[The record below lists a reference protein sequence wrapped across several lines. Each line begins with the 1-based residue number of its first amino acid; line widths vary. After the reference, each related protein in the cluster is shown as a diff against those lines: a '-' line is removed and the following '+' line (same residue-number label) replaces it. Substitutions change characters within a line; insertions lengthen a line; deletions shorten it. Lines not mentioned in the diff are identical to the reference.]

1 MNPSSG
7 PVNTGV
13 REGDKSAGVPIR
25 PGLSCVQRVS
35 KQSQAIGES
44 MCWQLVDP
52 LLASSPV
59 GGLADPNFRA
69 SPLGDLGEVTM
80 GQCHGLASTPV
91 VSCRIVSVLQRSGE
105 LNQRGVSV
113 SGEKLSTTVS
123 CLLHVVPFREHA
135 NTRTSRFLGLRAQIQ
150 IQEQIEHN
158 CSYWIQFG
166 RLSIILSI
174 DIRMSTPYIELN
186 YRIALS

>member
-1 MNPSSG
+1 MLATRRSSPCVQPSWRSSR
-7 PVNTGV
+7 PQFSSITTGGFG
-13 REGDKSAGVPIR
+13 RSHNGAMPR
-25 PGLSCVQRVS
+25 SCVF
-35 KQSQAIGES
+35 I
-44 MCWQLVDP
+44 
-52 LLASSPV
+52 
-59 GGLADPNFRA
+59 
-69 SPLGDLGEVTM
+69 T
-80 GQCHGLASTPV
+80 TPV
-91 VSCRIVSVLQRSGE
+91 VSCRIVSVVQRSGE

-123 CLLHVVPFREHA
+123 CLLHAVPYREPA
-135 NTRTSRFLGLRAQIQ
+135 NTRTSRILDLRTQIQ